1 MANQVMSAAAAPG
14 AGALERFHGRVER
27 ELLRHP
33 IIVHNPFASWF
44 SRGEFTREPLRQFIV
59 QFSVFSN
66 QFLVAQLLKTIN
78 APTLEA
84 MRASKEILAN
94 EIGVV
99 FARPRETAG
108 EHAAAAHAK
117 DGPGEHAAAAHA
129 KDRAGEHDAAAH
141 SKGDDTEYDPELVA
155 AEGTVEGGV
164 FHFRAAHFEWLLR
177 IAEALGL
184 GFDEVGKRQH
194 GSRSTLFF
202 CDELL
207 RLYGSEDPIVA
218 EGASFAVEHWAAA
231 GFWKELIQGLERY
244 RARTGEH
251 FSIAFF
257 TWHDRLEDQHAGHTE
272 DELAE
277 AFRRPGFDE
286 DRFLSAGREMLD
298 GVQAFWLGLD
308 EMRRAAMA

>member
-1 MANQVMSAAAAPG
+1 MANQAMSAAAAQG
-14 AGALERFHGRVER
+14 AGGLGRFHARVER
-27 ELLRHP
+27 ELLRRP
-33 IIVHNPFASWF
+33 IIVHNPFTSWF
-44 SRGEFTREPLRQFIV
+44 GRGEFTREQLRQFIV

-66 QFLVAQLLKTIN
+66 QFLVAQLLKTVN
-78 APTLEA
+78 APTLAA

-99 FARPRETAG
+99 FARPRGAADEDD
-108 EHAAAAHAK
+108 AAAHA
-117 DGPGEHAAAAHA
+117 
-129 KDRAGEHDAAAH
+129 
-141 SKGDDTEYDPELVA
+141 KGDDTEYDPELVA

-184 GFDEVGKRQH
+184 SFDDIGKRRH
-194 GSRSTLFF
+194 GSPATLFF
-202 CDELL
+202 CDELA

-244 RARTGEH
+244 RARTGER

-286 DRFLSAGREMLD
+286 DRFLSAGCEMLD

-308 EMRRAAMA
+308 DMRRALMA

>member
-1 MANQVMSAAAAPG
+1 MANQARTAAATGPSVPG
-14 AGALERFHGRVER
+14 LEQFRARVER

-33 IIVHNPFASWF
+33 IILHNPFTSWF
-44 SRGEFTREPLRQFIV
+44 SRGEFTRDQLRHFIV

-99 FARPRETAG
+99 FRRPDAGARPAEGAG
-108 EHAAAAHAK
+108 GE
-117 DGPGEHAAAAHA
+117 PG
-129 KDRAGEHDAAAH
+129 GE
-141 SKGDDTEYDPELVA
+141 EYAPELVA
-155 AEGTVEGGV
+155 AEGTVDGGV
-164 FHFRAAHFEWLLR
+164 FRFRAAHFEWLLR

-184 GFDEVGKRQH
+184 TFDDIGKRRH
-194 GSRSTLFF
+194 GTPATLFF
-202 CDELL
+202 CDELA
-207 RLYGSEDPIVA
+207 RLYGSEDPIAA

-244 RARTGEH
+244 QARSAER
-251 FSIAFF
+251 FPIAFF
-257 TWHDRLEDQHAGHTE
+257 TWHDRLEDQHASHTE

-277 AFRRPGFDE
+277 AYGRPGFDE
-286 DRFLSAGREMLD
+286 DRFIAAGREMLD

-308 EMRRAAMA
+308 ETGRGGR

>member
-1 MANQVMSAAAAPG
+1 MANRARTAAATGPAAPG
-14 AGALERFHGRVER
+14 LEQFRTRVDR

-33 IIVHNPFASWF
+33 IVLHNPFTSWF
-44 SRGEFTREPLRQFIV
+44 SRGEFTRDQLRHFIV

-66 QFLVAQLLKTIN
+66 QFLIAQLLKTIN

-99 FARPRETAG
+99 FRRPDAG
-108 EHAAAAHAK
+108 VRAAE
-117 DGPGEHAAAAHA
+117 G
-129 KDRAGEHDAAAH
+129 AGGAPAGAEPANE
-141 SKGDDTEYDPELVA
+141 EYDPELVA

-184 GFDEVGKRQH
+184 SFVDIGKRRH
-194 GSRSTLFF
+194 GTPATLFF
-202 CDELL
+202 CDELA
-207 RLYGSEDPIVA
+207 RLYGSEDPVVA

-231 GFWKELIQGLERY
+231 GFWKELIQGLQRY
-244 RARTGEH
+244 QARTGER
-251 FSIAFF
+251 FPIAFF
-257 TWHDRLEDQHAGHTE
+257 TWHDRLEDQHASHTE

-277 AFRRPGFDE
+277 AYGRPGFDE
-286 DRFLSAGREMLD
+286 DRFIVAGRDMLD
-298 GVQAFWLGLD
+298 GVQAFWLGLN
-308 EMRRAAMA
+308 ETGRAAA